1 MVSITDVASM
11 LGRDFAEY
19 TFLPAQGMRGGIL
32 MAWRPDCI
40 KIGTYSVSL
49 HSVTVKVRAINDN
62 PWWFTGVYGP
72 QIEVQKIEFLEDQEQ
87 MPRAMISGR

>member
-1 MVSITDVASM
+1 MKVSITDVASM

-49 HSVTVKVRAINDN
+49 HSVTVKVIILGGSLECMGHRLKCRKLNFWKIRNRCQ
-62 PWWFTGVYGP
+62 GP
-72 QIEVQKIEFLEDQEQ
+72 
-87 MPRAMISGR
+87 